1 MAQLR
6 QDFESFRALDTEI
19 LVVGPESARAF
30 SRYWSENLLPYTG
43 LPDPD
48 HRVLKLY
55 GQEIKLFK
63 WGRMPAML
71 IIDKA
76 GLVRY
81 VHYGHNMSDIP
92 ENQEV
97 LEIIRDLGI

>member
-6 QDFESFRALDTEI
+6 QDFESFKSLDTEI

-30 SRYWSENLLPYTG
+30 SRYWSENLLPYIG
-43 LPDPD
+43 LPDPE

-71 IIDKA
+71 VIDKA
-76 GLVRY
+76 GQVRF
-81 VHYGHNMSDIP
+81 VHYGHKMSDIP
-92 ENQEV
+92 DNQDV
-97 LEIIRDLGI
+97 LEIIRNLGN